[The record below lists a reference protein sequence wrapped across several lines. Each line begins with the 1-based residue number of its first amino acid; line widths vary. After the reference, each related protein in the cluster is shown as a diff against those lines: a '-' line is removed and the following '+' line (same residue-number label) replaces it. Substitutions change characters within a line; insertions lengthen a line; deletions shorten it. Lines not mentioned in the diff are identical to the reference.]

1 MPMKPKSH
9 AELLRDANPRRHG
22 RRVFDAAYS
31 AMRRT
36 PGTAS
41 AALEKLRCTN
51 RWRQL
56 RLHVLRHEPL
66 CRECMRHDVV
76 RPAVAVDHVV
86 AAADVVAQRGTEA
99 FFDPTN
105 LQPLCSA
112 CHAAKT
118 AVERGARR
126 VSSKVT
132 CSQSRSPQNTAISR
146 YQINATGATE
156 SDLCTST
163 SRGSPHHSNEA
174 GEGVVSGGEGHYGG
188 RVPVSQFSRVS
199 PPFAH
204 PDASSQVPPPSGVT
218 PARSGVSRTPESYP
232 R

>member
-1 MPMKPKSH
+1 MPLKPKSH
-9 AELLRDANPRRHG
+9 AELLRDADPGRHG
-22 RRVFDAAYS
+22 RRVSDADYN
-31 AMRRT
+31 AMRRA
-36 PGTAS
+36 PGTTS
-41 AALEKLRCTN
+41 AALETLRCTN

-56 RLHVLRHEPL
+56 RLDVLRHEPL

-86 AAADVVAQRGTEA
+86 AAADVIAQRGTEA

-105 LQPLCSA
+105 LQPLCTA

-126 VSSKVT
+126 SSSKVAR
-132 CSQSRSPQNTAISR
+132 SQSCGAQSPTR
-146 YQINATGATE
+146 GRCQIDATGATE
-156 SDLCTST
+156 SDLSAST

-174 GEGVVSGGEGHYGG
+174 GAGVISSGFGHYGG
-188 RVPVSQFSRVS
+188 RVPVPHFSRVS
-199 PPFAH
+199 QPFAH
-204 PDASSQVPPPSGVT
+204 PDDPSQVPPASAVT
-218 PARSGVSRTPESYP
+218 PADRRVSRTPESAP

>member
-9 AELLRDANPRRHG
+9 AELLRDADPRCRG
-22 RRVFDAAYS
+22 RRLSDADYN
-31 AMRRT
+31 AMRRA

-41 AALEKLRCTN
+41 AALERLRSTN

-66 CRECMRHDVV
+66 CRECLRHDVV

-86 AAADVVAQRGTEA
+86 AAADVIAQRGSEA

-105 LQPLCSA
+105 LQPLCTS

-118 AVERGARR
+118 AVEREARR
-126 VSSKVT
+126 VSSKASE
-132 CSQSRSPQNTAISR
+132 SQLRGPANAPIGEFR
-146 YQINATGATE
+146 LNATGATE
-156 SDLCTST
+156 SDLSTST
-163 SRGSPHHSNEA
+163 PRGSPHHSNEA
-174 GEGVVSGGEGHYGG
+174 GAGGISGGSGHYGG
-188 RVPVSQFSRVS
+188 RVPVPQFSRVS

-204 PDASSQVPPPSGVT
+204 PDAPSQVPTPCGVM
-218 PARSGVSRTPESYP
+218 PAGGGVSRTPGNDP